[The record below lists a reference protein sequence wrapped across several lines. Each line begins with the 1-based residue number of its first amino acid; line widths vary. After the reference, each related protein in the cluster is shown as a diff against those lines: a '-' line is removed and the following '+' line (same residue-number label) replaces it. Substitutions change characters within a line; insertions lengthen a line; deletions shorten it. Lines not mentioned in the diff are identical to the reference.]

1 MKWSYAPLPRT
12 DLHTHSQFSECSV
25 DTTVCGNITMAI
37 LNGLEAIAIT
47 DHALHV
53 LKIGFEKYIEEISTL
68 KESNSTDLKVLIG
81 LEVDIKP
88 DGEPSVSRGLLKKL
102 DVVVG
107 ALHNLP
113 CGGFS
118 VESHRAIILK
128 ALRSNWIDILAHPTY
143 VNERNINLPI
153 DFIYEICEEARENSI
168 AIELNSN
175 HRSPSDEFIR
185 VCVKTG
191 VKLTPVSDSHALS
204 SIGVYSW
211 QLQTLKRLN
220 VLNSIKWLT
229 VDDLLK
235 NKK

>member
-1 MKWSYAPLPRT
+1 MKWSYAPLPKT
-12 DLHTHSQFSECSV
+12 DLHTHAEFSECSI
-25 DTTVCGNITMAI
+25 DTTVCGNIIMAI

-47 DHALHV
+47 DHASHV
-53 LKIGFEKYIEEISTL
+53 LKVGFEKYIEKISTL
-68 KESNSTDLKVLIG
+68 RESNSTDLKVLTG

-88 DGEPSVSRGLLKKL
+88 DGEPSVSRRLLKKL
-102 DVVVG
+102 DIVIG
-107 ALHNLP
+107 ALHSLP
-113 CGGFS
+113 HGGLPA
-118 VESHRAIILK
+118 ESHRAIILK

-143 VNERNINLPI
+143 VNERNIDLTIEP
-153 DFIYEICEEARENSI
+153 IYEICEEARENSI

-175 HRSPSDEFIR
+175 HKSPSDEFIK
-185 VCVKTG
+185 VCVETG
-191 VKLTPVSDSHALS
+191 VKLTPVSDGHALG

-235 NKK
+235 IKK